1 MKPTISRD
9 FIFEYL
15 SGRATSIQKQFID
28 KWVKDPSNEEA
39 FYRYL
44 EEWERLHPQYV
55 VDVPE
60 GIRNFRELLKE
71 TAPAAKEENTAAN
84 SPRRKSIKY
93 WILAASVVLLLA
105 LSVWSGRESI
115 LYTAYQT
122 KPGEVKPYELPD
134 GSVVTLNA
142 NSRLTV
148 SRLWAITGDRE
159 VFLSGEAEFKVRR
172 TEEGRKF
179 TVRTNN
185 DVEIVVLGTIFT
197 VFNRHRRTAVTLN
210 EGKVRLTHQVGNTT
224 KMIEMAPGD
233 KIMVEANRPAIVES
247 GTDPAKTALWKEKRF
262 EFDQTSLESIS
273 EILNDYYDL
282 KATFADTD
290 VQVWTVTGSFVA
302 ANADEFL
309 ESICAMNALRHEK
322 SGQIVTFYKENQ

>member
-9 FIFEYL
+9 FIFEYF
-15 SGRATSIQKQFID
+15 SGRATSIQKQLID
-28 KWVKDPSNEEA
+28 KWVKDPSNEEL

-55 VDVPE
+55 VDVPG
-60 GIRNFRELLKE
+60 GIRNFRTLLKE
-71 TAPAAKEENTAAN
+71 EGPAGEDTPMAAPA
-84 SPRRKSIKY
+84 RKKPVKS
-93 WILAASVVLLLA
+93 WFLAASVALLLA
-105 LSVWSGRESI
+105 SSVWSGRESI
-115 LYTAYQT
+115 LYTAYRT
-122 KPGEVKPYELPD
+122 NPGEVKPYELPD

-148 SRLWAITGDRE
+148 SRFWTITGNRE

-197 VFNRHRRTAVTLN
+197 VFNRHKRTAVTLN
-210 EGKVRLTHQVGNTT
+210 EGKVQLTHQVGNTT
-224 KMIEMAPGD
+224 KTIEMAPGD

-247 GTDPAKTALWKEKRF
+247 GKDPAKTTLWKEKRF
-262 EFDQTSLESIS
+262 EFDQTSLENIS
-273 EILNDYYDL
+273 GILNDYYNL
-282 KATFADTD
+282 TAAFADTD
-290 VQVWTVTGSFVA
+290 VRSQTITGSFVA

-309 ESICAMNALRHEK
+309 ESICLLNGLRCQK
-322 SGQIVTFYKENQ
+322 SGQIVTFYKENH

>member
-9 FIFEYL
+9 FIFEYF
-15 SGRATSIQKQFID
+15 SGRATSIQKQLID
-28 KWVKDPSNEEA
+28 KWVKDPANEET

-55 VDVPE
+55 VNVPE
-60 GIRNFRELLKE
+60 GVKNFRNLLRE
-71 TAPAAKEENTAAN
+71 AVTAAKEEVPPAP
-84 SPRRKSIKY
+84 SRGRKPQQT
-93 WILAASVVLLLA
+93 WFLAASVAFLLA
-105 LSVWSGRESI
+105 SSAWLGRESI
-115 LYTAYQT
+115 LYVDYQT
-122 KPGEVKPYELPD
+122 KPGEVKPYQLPD

-148 SRLWAITGDRE
+148 PRFWAITDRE

-185 DVEIVVLGTIFT
+185 EVEIIVLGTIFT
-197 VFNRHRRTAVTLN
+197 VFDRHRRTAVTLN
-210 EGKVRLTHQVGNTT
+210 EGKVQFTHQVGNTT
-224 KMIEMAPGD
+224 KTIEMAPGD

-247 GTDPAKTALWKEKRF
+247 GTDPVKTTLWKEKRF

-273 EILNDYYDL
+273 EILNDYYNL
-282 KATFADTD
+282 KAAFADSD
-290 VQVWTVTGSFVA
+290 VRIQTVSGSFVA
-302 ANADEFL
+302 ASADEFL
-309 ESICAMNALRHEK
+309 ESICLTNALRYQK

>member
-9 FIFEYL
+9 FIFEYF
-15 SGRATSIQKQFID
+15 SGRATSIQKQLID
-28 KWVKDPSNEEA
+28 KWVKDPSNEDA

-60 GIRNFRELLKE
+60 GIRNFRKLLKE
-71 TAPAAKEENTAAN
+71 TAPAAGEEIPQAA
-84 SPRRKSIKY
+84 PARRRSIKA
-93 WILAASVVLLLA
+93 WILAASVTLLLVSA
-105 LSVWSGRESI
+105 AWFGRESI
-115 LYTAYQT
+115 LYTAYRT
-122 KPGEVKPYELPD
+122 NPGEVKPYELPD

-148 SRLWAITGDRE
+148 SRFWTITGNRE

-197 VFNRHRRTAVTLN
+197 VFNRHKRTAVTLN
-210 EGKVRLTHQVGNTT
+210 EGKVQLTHQVGNTIKT
-224 KMIEMAPGD
+224 IEMAPGD
-233 KIMVEANRPAIVES
+233 KIMVEANRPAVVES
-247 GTDPAKTALWKEKRF
+247 GKDPAKTTLWKEKRF
-262 EFDQTSLESIS
+262 EFDQTSLENIS
-273 EILNDYYDL
+273 GIMNDYYNL
-282 KATFADTD
+282 TAAFADTD
-290 VQVWTVTGSFVA
+290 VRSQTITGSFVA

-309 ESICAMNALRHEK
+309 ESICLLNGLRYQK
-322 SGQIVTFYKENQ
+322 SGQIVTFYKENH